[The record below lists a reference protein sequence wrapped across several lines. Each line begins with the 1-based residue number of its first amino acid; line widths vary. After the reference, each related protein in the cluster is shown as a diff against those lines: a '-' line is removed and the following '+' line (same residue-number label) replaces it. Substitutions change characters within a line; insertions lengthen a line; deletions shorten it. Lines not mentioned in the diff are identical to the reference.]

1 MSKPCCSICTEVL
14 SIFRGLTDSKGV
26 NNRGRHPVFS
36 TVQLASWLP
45 DTIMLE
51 LLRRLDY
58 NLHCDIMILA
68 GGKTHG
74 RNPSGQSDSGL
85 SVASAKSG
93 SSINTAGFP
102 EVQEI

>member
-1 MSKPCCSICTEVL
+1 VSKPCCSICTDVL
-14 SIFRGLTDSKGV
+14 SIFRGLTDLKGI
-26 NNRGRHPVFS
+26 NNRGRHPVYS
-36 TVQLASWLP
+36 AVQVPSWLP
-45 DTIMLE
+45 DTIMSE
-51 LLRRLDY
+51 VLRRLDY
-58 NLHCDIMILA
+58 NLYRDIMILT